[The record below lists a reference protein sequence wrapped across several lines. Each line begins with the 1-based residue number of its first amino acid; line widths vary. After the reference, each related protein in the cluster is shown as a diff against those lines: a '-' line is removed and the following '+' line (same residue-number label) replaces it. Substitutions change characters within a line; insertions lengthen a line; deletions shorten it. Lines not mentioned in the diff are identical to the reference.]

1 MRYFP
6 ILKITGALLLLVCC
20 FASSSVFAHTLPAG
34 EIHGVVQSIDYRGC
48 VKTGGQ

>member
-20 FASSSVFAHTLPAG
+20 FDSSSVFAHTLPAG
-34 EIHGVVQSIDYRGC
+34 EIMALSSLLTIRR
-48 VKTGGQ
+48 KL